1 MTLSKEALF
10 VLSIATVR
18 VALPFRQKTEIV
30 CRKILSKPL
39 FKLDIE
45 KPVHTEETRSTIST
59 WVSYYLSE

>member
-18 VALPFRQKTEIV
+18 VPPPFQYETEMV
-30 CRKILSKPL
+30 PRKILSRPL

-45 KPVHTEETRSTIST
+45 KPVHTGETKSTILI
-59 WVSYYLSE
+59 WVRRYLFE